1 MATSAGDLARS
12 AACDASSPDEHA
24 PDQRYPRTE
33 RLRRRS
39 EFLRVQQ
46 HGARYRGRHVTVLS
60 MVSECGRTRFGVTV
74 SKKVGDSPT
83 RALVKRRLREI
94 YRTNKPAWPLLLD
107 IVVVAKPSAAAATF
121 AELRDDLLGW
131 ARRQTAQRPETTP

>member
-12 AACDASSPDEHA
+12 TACDASSPDEHA

-60 MVSECGRTRFGVTV
+60 VPAAMAHTRFGVTV

-94 YRTNKPAWPLLLD
+94 YRTNKPAWPSPVD
-107 IVVVAKPSAAAATF
+107 FVVVAKPSAASATF
-121 AELRDDLLGW
+121 DELTADLLAW
-131 ARRQTAQRPETTP
+131 ARRQTAPSPDTTP